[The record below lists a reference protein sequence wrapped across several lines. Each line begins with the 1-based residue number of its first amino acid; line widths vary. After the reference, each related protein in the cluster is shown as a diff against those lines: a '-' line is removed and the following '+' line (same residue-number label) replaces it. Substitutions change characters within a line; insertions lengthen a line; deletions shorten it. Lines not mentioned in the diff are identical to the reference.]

1 MSSTNQLS
9 SQTLA
14 KLRKFASSLKI
25 RGRSKLRKA
34 DLIQAIEDHLAGKP
48 ISFPRVSTK
57 TKKKSPLTSTK
68 DVDAIITITCGDVA
82 ENHIGNQQ
90 IGHLVA
96 KGQGFKLQDLQKA
109 SRKFKNMGYK
119 VEIFDLNKGLDGVEI
134 NGKQVTAEPAHI
146 MVIRNGVEA
155 LIGSGKI
162 KDFYNQLVVLDWDKK
177 FWDARRK
184 KVLNKH
190 ARHNLC
196 FSKKSQDPDYKSGK
210 GRIVAYDQVPHFQ
223 EMMSQ
228 LPNFFGKK
236 AKTLQAEG
244 NKYFNKKKTGI
255 GYHGDTERRKV
266 IAWRL
271 GEGDYGDP
279 RATMPIHWQW
289 YINSKPVGQ
298 NMKFMINGGDIY
310 VMSEKATGQDWKKK
324 VRSVA
329 SSCPSGCRKEPL
341 PTLRH
346 AAGSVKYTTVRIKK

>member
-1 MSSTNQLS
+1 
-9 SQTLA
+9 
-14 KLRKFASSLKI
+14 
-25 RGRSKLRKA
+25 
-34 DLIQAIEDHLAGKP
+34 
-48 ISFPRVSTK
+48 
-57 TKKKSPLTSTK
+57 
-68 DVDAIITITCGDVA
+68 
-82 ENHIGNQQ
+82 
-90 IGHLVA
+90 
-96 KGQGFKLQDLQKA
+96 
-109 SRKFKNMGYK
+109 
-119 VEIFDLNKGLDGVEI
+119 
-134 NGKQVTAEPAHI
+134 
-146 MVIRNGVEA
+146 
-155 LIGSGKI
+155 
-162 KDFYNQLVVLDWDKK
+162 
-177 FWDARRK
+177 
-184 KVLNKH
+184 
-190 ARHNLC
+190 
-196 FSKKSQDPDYKSGK
+196 
-210 GRIVAYDQVPHFQ
+210 
-223 EMMSQ
+223 MMSQ

-324 VRSVA
+324 IRSVA
-329 SSCPSGCRKEPL
+329 SSCPSSCRKEPL